1 MSLGCDRLRD
11 EQQFC
16 LPQKLSMKEPFFF
29 FYSRAVHVL
38 KLGSYRAAFYN
49 VILEVSACHMEI
61 GSNITCAFEVSIS
74 LFVSHNLKAPQ
85 YLKLSKMLK
94 LEAKQLL

>member
-1 MSLGCDRLRD
+1 
-11 EQQFC
+11 
-16 LPQKLSMKEPFFF
+16 
-29 FYSRAVHVL
+29 
-38 KLGSYRAAFYN
+38 
-49 VILEVSACHMEI
+49 MEI

-85 YLKLSKMLK
+85 YLKLNEMLK

>member
-1 MSLGCDRLRD
+1 
-11 EQQFC
+11 
-16 LPQKLSMKEPFFF
+16 MKEPF

-38 KLGSYRAAFYN
+38 KLGSYREAFYN

-85 YLKLSKMLK
+85 YLKLNEMLK